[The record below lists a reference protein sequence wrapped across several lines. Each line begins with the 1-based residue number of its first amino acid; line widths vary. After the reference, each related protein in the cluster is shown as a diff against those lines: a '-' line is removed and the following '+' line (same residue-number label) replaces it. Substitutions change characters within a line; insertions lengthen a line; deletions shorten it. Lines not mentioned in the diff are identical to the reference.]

1 MTVPR
6 NTSLLEKWLEDM
18 PNSNNS
24 VNVKKERKDFRD
36 IFASNSSASANHK
49 NPNSMPTNATNSTSN
64 VINNGSTRP
73 TNSSAVGS
81 SQSKV
86 CFYLTLFLSFI

>member
-1 MTVPR
+1 MDMTVPR

-36 IFASNSSASANHK
+36 IFASNSSNTSNHK
-49 NPNSMPTNATNSTSN
+49 NTNPIPSNSVPN
-64 VINNGSTRP
+64 INNSANRSQT
-73 TNSSAVGS
+73 TSSAVNNS
-81 SQSKV
+81 TQSKV
-86 CFYLTLFLSFI
+86 SFV